1 MELKFLIGIT
11 AGILTAVS
19 AIPQVIKVIKTKDVK
34 SVSPFMFVVLLC
46 GNGLWCYYGI
56 LLKDLPIITTNGF
69 SALMDILMIVLKIR
83 YGSAK
88 RKH

>member
-46 GNGLWCYYGI
+46 GNVLWCYYGI